1 LGILIERIGESMLR
15 ASRIEKLLRERD
27 LKFFRASDGES
38 RWLIP
43 FEEGHLSLTLGDDGE
58 TLLFR
63 SSAVINLH
71 HLKPS
76 EKAAW
81 WQAAMAQN
89 DRMRLGRWVG
99 YESIHFELP
108 ISLEGNAKMTDAQF
122 QNALGVSIASLA
134 TGRSRLEELINELPT
149 TQVSN
154 DPLGIFSNRIR
165 RAEEN

>member
-1 LGILIERIGESMLR
+1 MLR

-27 LKFFRASDGES
+27 LKFFRAADNET

-43 FEEGHLSLTLGDDGE
+43 FEEGHLSLILGDDGE

-63 SSAVINLH
+63 SSAVINLVH
-71 HLKPS
+71 FKL
-76 EKAAW
+76 EERAAW

-108 ISLEGNAKMTDAQF
+108 ISLEGNAKMTVAQF
-122 QNALGVSIASLA
+122 QHALGVSIASLA
-134 TGRSRLEELINELPT
+134 TGRSRLEEIMSELPT
-149 TQVSN
+149 TQVSS

-165 RAEEN
+165 RAEDN

>member
-1 LGILIERIGESMLR
+1 MLR
-15 ASRIEKLLRERD
+15 ASRIERLLKERD
-27 LKFFRASDGES
+27 LKFFRAGDGDS
-38 RWLIP
+38 RWLVP
-43 FEEGHLSLTLGDDGE
+43 FEEGHLSLILGDDGE

-63 SSAVINLH
+63 SSAVVNLES
-71 HLKPS
+71 LRI
-76 EKAAW
+76 EERAAW

-99 YESIHFELP
+99 HEAIHFELP

-122 QNALGVSIASLA
+122 QHALGVCIASLA
-134 TGRSRLEELINELPT
+134 TGRSRLEELMTELPS

-154 DPLGIFSNRIR
+154 DPLGIFSNRLR

>member
-1 LGILIERIGESMLR
+1 MLR
-15 ASRIEKLLRERD
+15 ASRIEKLLRERE
-27 LKFFRASDGES
+27 LKFFRAGDGES

-43 FEEGHLSLTLGDDGE
+43 FEEGHLSLILDDVGE

-63 SSAVINLH
+63 SSAVVNLEP
-71 HLKPS
+71 LKP
-76 EKAAW
+76 EERAAW

-108 ISLEGNAKMTDAQF
+108 LSLEGNAKMTDAQF
-122 QNALGVSIASLA
+122 QIALGICIASLA
-134 TGRSRLEELINELPT
+134 TGRSRLEELIAELPS

-154 DPLGIFSNRIR
+154 DPLGIFSSRLR
-165 RAEEN
+165 KAEEN